1 VSSHQSEAAPA
12 AGVWSRPWARRILAS
27 RRVRRGLA
35 VAAIALVALVA
46 LGVAVTRAV
55 RPGVESD
62 ITVHEVHPISF
73 PVTLKEKGEVK
84 AKKSVDVKCQVDGR
98 STIIWLIPEGT
109 TVQEGDLLVE
119 LASEDIDEAIKTRQN
134 EVERLKAEVVAA
146 ESGYEIQLDENESN
160 IRKAELKLT
169 LARLEEEKYLKG
181 DFQKNLQEAKLAK
194 DQADYA
200 LKRAKDD
207 HETSKKL
214 HAQGFITDT
223 ALQDDEFAL
232 YKADIELKKAE
243 LALEILETYTHE
255 AAVAQKKSDVTE
267 AEKELARTKK
277 EAAAQEALKKANLES
292 KKNQLELATDRLE
305 EKEEQKANCKIHA
318 PAPGLVV
325 YANLDW
331 WRDNRIEEGAEVHK
345 RQTLIELPD
354 PSVMQVIVKVH
365 ESKKDKIQ
373 VGQRAM
379 ITVEGVPDETFTGS
393 VTQIAPLADQ
403 AHRWLN
409 PDLKQ
414 YRTEITLDKADAR
427 LTPNATAEAEIV
439 VDYMEG
445 VLALPIQAVYG
456 FGGEQYVFA
465 KDGDDI
471 HPSKVKLGASSTEYA
486 QVLEGVKSGERIM
499 MTITDEMKQAL
510 VDTMESEKQKNHQV
524 TKNESLL
531 RSLAASRP
539 TTSQAAATQPGATQ
553 PAESEDEATTR
564 SATQPAPHEAQ
575 TQPASQ
581 SHDQDTS
588 GDTTTDS
595 ASQD

>member
-27 RRVRRGLA
+27 RRLRRGLA
-35 VAAIALVALVA
+35 VGGIALVALVM
-46 LGVAVTRAV
+46 LGVAFTRAV
-55 RPGVESD
+55 RPGVQSD
-62 ITVHEVHPISF
+62 ITIHEVRPISF

-109 TVQEGDLLVE
+109 TVKEGDLLVE

-146 ESGYEIQLDENESN
+146 ESNYEIQLDENESK
-160 IRKAELKLT
+160 IRKAELKLK
-169 LARLEEEKYLKG
+169 LAKLELEKYLKG
-181 DFQKNLQEAKLAK
+181 DYQKNLQEAELAR
-194 DQADYA
+194 DQAEYA
-200 LKRAKDD
+200 LTRAKDD

-214 HAQGFITDT
+214 HTQHYITDA
-223 ALQDDEFAL
+223 ALKDDAFAK
-232 YKADIELKKAE
+232 YKAEVELEKAK
-243 LALEILETYTHE
+243 LALEILQTYTHE
-255 AAVAQKKSDVTE
+255 ASSEQKESDVTE
-267 AEKELARTKK
+267 ADKELARTKK
-277 EAAAQEALKKANLES
+277 EAEAQEALRKANLES

-305 EKEEQKANCKIHA
+305 EKQEQKANCKIHA

-325 YANLDW
+325 YANVNW
-331 WRDNRIEEGAEVHK
+331 WRDTRIEEGAEVHK

-354 PSVMQVIVKVH
+354 PAVMQVIVKVH
-365 ESKKDKIQ
+365 ESKKDKIK

-379 ITVEGVPDETFTGS
+379 VTVEGVPDETFTAS

-414 YRTEITLDKADAR
+414 YRTEITLDKADRR

-439 VDYMEG
+439 VDYMED
-445 VLALPIQAVYG
+445 VLAVPIQAVYG
-456 FGGEQYVFA
+456 FGGEQYVFV
-465 KDGDDI
+465 KDGGDTI
-471 HPSKVKLGASSTEYA
+471 PSKVKLGASSTEYA
-486 QVLEGVKSGERIM
+486 QVLEGVQPGQRIM
-499 MTITDEMKQAL
+499 MTISDEVKQML
-510 VDTMESEKQKNHQV
+510 VDTIESEKQQNHQV

-531 RSLAASRP
+531 RSLATSRP
-539 TTSQAAATQPGATQ
+539 TTTQAAATQPGATQ
-553 PAESEDEATTR
+553 PAEGEDQTTTR
-564 SATQPAPHEAQ
+564 SATQRAPHAARSQPTSQ
-575 TQPASQ
+575 TS
-581 SHDQDTS
+581 DQGTA
-588 GDTTTDS
+588 GDPTTDS